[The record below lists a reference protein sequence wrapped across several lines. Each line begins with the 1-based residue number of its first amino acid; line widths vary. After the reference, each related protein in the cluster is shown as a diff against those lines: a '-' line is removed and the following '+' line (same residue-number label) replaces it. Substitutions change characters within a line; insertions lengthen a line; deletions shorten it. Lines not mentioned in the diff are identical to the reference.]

1 MSKRTGGHGK
11 RPKGCMSYVLPAAQ
25 CSTAR
30 SAASPQILGIAWR
43 SRRWQLHAGWYAY
56 HQFAFNVGSAPP
68 DQSSKKEKE
77 GNAEIIYFGHEE
89 FITICRRH
97 YRLRVRHQD

>member
-1 MSKRTGGHGK
+1 MQHGSLGGLSADTGH
-11 RPKGCMSYVLPAAQ
+11 RLAQPQVAA
-25 CSTAR
+25 AR
-30 SAASPQILGIAWR
+30 RLVCC
-43 SRRWQLHAGWYAY
+43 
-56 HQFAFNVGSAPP
+56 HQFAFNAGFAPP